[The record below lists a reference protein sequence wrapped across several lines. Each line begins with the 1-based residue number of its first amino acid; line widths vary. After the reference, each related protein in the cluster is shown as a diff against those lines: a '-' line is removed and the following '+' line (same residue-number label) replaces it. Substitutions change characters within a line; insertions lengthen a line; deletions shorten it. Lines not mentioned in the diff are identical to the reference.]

1 MIRPLGH
8 LRDGPQ
14 GSATTAARPLAVREE
29 RTMTPTERVA
39 NGAAWLVSQQG
50 TDAGFDIR
58 RIDVATLNILSGM
71 DCALAQAASGE
82 RGPTSYFRALA
93 LTPGAQTD
101 GEYGEAA
108 QRWAVEHGFM
118 VEDYFADDIPWDD
131 AVVMRERDGEALQAA
146 WEALLTRTPAL

>member
-1 MIRPLGH
+1 
-8 LRDGPQ
+8 
-14 GSATTAARPLAVREE
+14 
-29 RTMTPTERVA
+29 MTPTERVA
-39 NGAAWLVSQQG
+39 NGAAWLVSQQA

-58 RIDVATLNILSGM
+58 RIRVETLNILSGM
-71 DCALAQAASGE
+71 DCALAQAASGGE

-101 GEYGEAA
+101 GEFGDAA

-146 WEALLTRTPAL
+146 WEALLTRTTAP